1 MNTENTDVAYMKA
14 REIASHGDIEARRQ
28 LAEDKSAPLEILYF
42 LATDEEP
49 WVRKAVAANPAAP
62 VQADFLLSND
72 TDAETRTNLASKIGR
87 QLGDLDQ
94 DTDSGTYTKVHKVLE
109 NLVNDQLHMVR
120 SIIADEV
127 KRLKNVPAGLVSKLA
142 RDAETSVS
150 IPVLEHS
157 PLLEDTELLNIIAE
171 GVQDDAITA
180 IARREHVG
188 GDVSQSIAG
197 TGNVEAIGA
206 LLENKTAEIVPETM
220 EHITDIASE
229 NEALHKPMA
238 ARDDLPTPVLRRMAT
253 FVATSIVEDLISRY
267 PLTSENQDQLRSAV
281 SARIAAADA
290 EAIVNVRA
298 RSDHYRILI
307 AEDEPIMRSMIKEII
322 SSFASADI
330 TEVDD
335 GEKAL
340 SLVEQGFKYDLIVS
354 DWMMPNMTGISLLR
368 TLRGRGDNTPFA
380 MLTSRNDVDSIV
392 AAQNDGV
399 DAFITK
405 PVTTDDIQRKIQ
417 VLLR

>member
-1 MNTENTDVAYMKA
+1 MDIEKTDTDYIKA
-14 REIASHGDIEARRQ
+14 REIASHGDVEARRQ
-28 LAEDKSAPLEILYF
+28 LAEDNSAPLEILYF

-87 QLGDLDQ
+87 QLGDMDPEDES
-94 DTDSGTYTKVHKVLE
+94 DTYPKISKVLE

-120 SIIADEV
+120 SIISDEV

-171 GVQDDAITA
+171 GIHDEAITA
-180 IARREHVG
+180 IARRENVG
-188 GDVSQSIAG
+188 GEVSQSITG
-197 TGNVEAIGA
+197 TGSVGAIGA

-220 EHITDIASE
+220 EQITEIASQ

-238 ARDDLPTPVLRRMAT
+238 ARDDLPEPVLRRMAT

-267 PLTSENQDQLRSAV
+267 PLTRENQDQLRSSV
-281 SARIAAADA
+281 SARIEAADA
-290 EAIVNVRA
+290 EAIVNVRE

-307 AEDEPIMRSMIKEII
+307 AEDEPIMRSMIREII
-322 SSFASADI
+322 NSFVSADI

-335 GEKAL
+335 GEEAL
-340 SLVEQGFKYDLIVS
+340 SLVEQGYKYHLIVS
-354 DWMMPNMTGISLLR
+354 DWMMPKMTGISLLR

-380 MLTSRNDVDSIV
+380 MLTSRSDVDSIV

-405 PVTTDDIQRKIQ
+405 PVSTEEIKRKIQ